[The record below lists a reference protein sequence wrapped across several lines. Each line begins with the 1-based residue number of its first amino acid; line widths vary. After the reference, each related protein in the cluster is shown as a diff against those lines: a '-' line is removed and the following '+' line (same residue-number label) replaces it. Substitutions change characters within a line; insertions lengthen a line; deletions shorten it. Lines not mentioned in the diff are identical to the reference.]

1 MKPLTVYK
9 ASAGSGKTFTLAV
22 EYIKLLI
29 NDPQCFKHILAVT
42 FTNKAT
48 EEMKLRILSQ
58 LYGIWKMLPE
68 SDVYMKNVCGS
79 LGINEKQ
86 ASRQAG
92 MALSCMVHGY
102 HYFRVE
108 TIDSFFQSIL
118 RNLARELDLTA
129 NLKIGLNDK
138 QVEEQA
144 VDQLIESLNSTSIIL
159 QWLISYIFSNIDESK
174 SWNVI
179 GQIKEFGQT
188 IFKDFYKTV
197 SSDLNATVSQQDFFN
212 DYVKR
217 LKSIKSDAKRHMR
230 DYADEFERETA
241 NAGLTP
247 LSYNKKKS
255 GISSYFN
262 KLKSDKFSDAKCKN
276 TVLDACLRDAENWSA
291 KSSRDRDIIISLVNN
306 KLMALLVKA
315 EEDRPK
321 QWELYATADCTLRH
335 LDKLRLLNSIESK
348 VRELNGDANR
358 FLLSDTQHLLH
369 TLIRDNDTPFI
380 FEKAGCQLEHI
391 MIDEFQDTS
400 TVQWQNFKVL
410 LKECMSRSNAGS
422 DVVNNLIVGDVKQ
435 SIYRWRAG
443 DWRLLNNIE
452 KQFSLPE
459 QNIGIMTLQTNY
471 RSERNIINFNN
482 SFFKIASRIEYEDE
496 RNINNE
502 NVAAELL
509 TAYADVSQTIL
520 KDKREQGL
528 VRIKLLPDEQYDEA
542 MLDNVNT
549 TIRQLIAAGASQND
563 IAILPRYNQYI
574 PIIADYLMENNPG
587 LKIVS
592 DEAFRLD
599 ASLAVNTIIQA
610 LRLLLNPEDV
620 LAKTNLVIAY
630 QKKILEADLGIS
642 EMLVN
647 AKRSIEEL
655 LPQDFIENVGTLA
668 SRPLIDII
676 EHIYKAFHLER
687 LESQSAYIC
696 AFYDQVSEFTSNNSG
711 NIKKFLEAW
720 NDDICRKTIQS
731 DETDGIR
738 IISIHKSKG
747 LEYDNVIIPYC
758 DWALESRHATLWCKP
773 GKEPFNSLPIV
784 SLDYNKNLLETIYS
798 DDYKNEHIQNRVDN
812 LNLLYVAFTRASK
825 NLFVFGRKKV
835 AKDGLGCRSKLIV
848 KCLPE
853 LNKALAGSKLAEN
866 HDDDDLPSTFE
877 YGRLAVAAPRGKSQA
892 VTNNVFLRPAIRQK
906 INIETSQLAVE
917 FKQSNKSRDFIAN
930 DDREDVRDRY
940 IKTGNILH
948 KIFSMIHTAADIDNA
963 LRQLE
968 FEGILYDEDITIDKM
983 KAMLSERLSDEKVA
997 DWFSPRWRVFNECS
1011 IISYDEKTRKVTERR
1026 PDRVITDGETTTVID
1041 FKFGSQ
1047 RQEYL
1052 DQMRQYMG
1060 LLDGMGMKNVSGYLW
1075 FVYTNKIIKVE
1086 KNNQ

>member
-29 NDPQCFKHILAVT
+29 NNPQCFKHILAVT

-58 LYGIWKMLPE
+58 LYGIWRMLPE

-79 LGINEKQ
+79 LGISEKQ

-92 MALSCMVHGY
+92 LALSCMVHGY

-129 NLKIGLNDK
+129 NLKIGLNDT

-179 GQIKEFGQT
+179 GQIKRFGQT

-197 SSDLNATVSQQDFFN
+197 SSDLDMTVSRQDFFN
-212 DYVKR
+212 EYVKR
-217 LKSIKSDAKRHMR
+217 LKSIKSEAKRRMR
-230 DYADEFERETA
+230 DYADTFESETA
-241 NAGLTP
+241 KAGLTP
-247 LSYNKKKS
+247 LSYAKKKN

-262 KLKSDKFSDAKCKN
+262 KLKSDDFSDAKCKN
-276 TVLDACLRDAENWSA
+276 TILDACLKDAENWAA
-291 KSSRDRDIIISLVNN
+291 KSSQDRDVIISLVNS
-306 KLMALLVKA
+306 KLMDLLVKS
-315 EEDRPK
+315 ENDRPK
-321 QWELYATADCTLRH
+321 QWELYATADCTLKH
-335 LDKLRLLNSIESK
+335 LDKLRLLNSIENK

-410 LKECMSRSNAGS
+410 LKECMSRSNVGS

-452 KQFSLPE
+452 KQFNLPE
-459 QNIGIMTLQTNY
+459 QNIGIKTLQTNY

-482 SFFKIASRIEYEDE
+482 CFFKIASRIEYEEE
-496 RNINNE
+496 RKINNE
-502 NVAAELL
+502 NIAAELL
-509 TAYADVSQTIL
+509 TAYADVSQTVL
-520 KDKREQGL
+520 EDKREQGL
-528 VRIKLLPDEQYDEA
+528 VSIKLLPDEQYDDA
-542 MLDNVNT
+542 MLDNVST
-549 TIRQLIAAGASQND
+549 TIRQLIASGASQND
-563 IAILPRYNQYI
+563 IAILIRYNRHI
-574 PIIADYLMENNPG
+574 PMIADYLMENHPE

-599 ASLAVNTIIQA
+599 ASLAVDTIIQA
-610 LRLLLNPEDV
+610 LRLLLNPDDV
-620 LAKTNLVIAY
+620 LAKTNLVITY
-630 QKKILEADLGIS
+630 QKKILESNLGIS

-647 AKRSIEEL
+647 TKGNIEEL
-655 LPQDFIENVGTLA
+655 LPQAFIENVGMLA

-676 EHIYKAFHLER
+676 EHIYKSFHLEK
-687 LESQSAYIC
+687 LENQSAYIC
-696 AFYDQVSEFTSNNSG
+696 AFYDQVAEFTSNNSG
-711 NIKKFLEAW
+711 NIKKFIEVW
-720 NDDICRKTIQS
+720 NDDICGKTIQS

-738 IISIHKSKG
+738 ITSIHKSKG
-747 LEYDNVIIPYC
+747 LEYDNVIIPFC
-758 DWALESRHATLWCKP
+758 DWALESRDTTLWCKP

-784 SLDYNKNLLETIYS
+784 PVDYGKKLLETIYS

-825 NLFVFGRKKV
+825 NLFVFGRKKA
-835 AKDGLGCRSKLIV
+835 AKGGLGCRSELIA

-853 LNKALAGSKLAEN
+853 LSKELVGSEFADSP
-866 HDDDDLPSTFE
+866 DDEDRPSTFE
-877 YGRLAVAAPRGKSQA
+877 YGRLVIAAPRGRSQV
-892 VTNNVFLRPAIRQK
+892 VTENVFLRPSIRQK
-906 INIETSQLAVE
+906 INIETSQLSVE

-930 DDREDVRDRY
+930 DDHVDVRDRY

-948 KIFSMIHTAADIDNA
+948 KIFSMIHTVDDIDNA

-968 FEGILYDEDITIDKM
+968 FEGILYDENITVDKM
-983 KAMLSERLSDEKVA
+983 KAMLSDRLSDEKVA
-997 DWFSPRWRVFNECS
+997 DWFSPRWQAFNECS
-1011 IISYDEKTRKVTERR
+1011 IISYDEKTGKVMERR
-1026 PDRVITDGETTTVID
+1026 PDRVITDGKTTTVID
-1041 FKFGSQ
+1041 FKFHRYTSFPGPGRPPFHPGCPASHSAIS
-1047 RQEYL
+1047 RRL
-1052 DQMRQYMG
+1052 G
-1060 LLDGMGMKNVSGYLW
+1060 FSVS
-1075 FVYTNKIIKVE
+1075 
-1086 KNNQ
+1086 